1 MIKHNLCIFS
11 QNIRKNKIL
20 TDTILETQ
28 KNLADIILIQEPSR
42 FLIQYIPSHTNPNN
56 DPLYSILNHPG

>member
-11 QNIRKNKIL
+11 QNIRQNKIL

-28 KNLADIILIQEPSR
+28 KNSANIVLI
-42 FLIQYIPSHTNPNN
+42 
-56 DPLYSILNHPG
+56 

>member
-20 TDTILETQ
+20 ANTILETQ
-28 KNLADIILIQEPSR
+28 KNLADIILI
-42 FLIQYIPSHTNPNN
+42 
-56 DPLYSILNHPG
+56 

>member
-11 QNIRKNKIL
+11 QDIRKNKIL

-42 FLIQYIPSHTNPNN
+42 FLI
-56 DPLYSILNHPG
+56 

>member
-11 QNIRKNKIL
+11 QNIRQNKIL

-28 KNLADIILIQEPSR
+28 KNSAKYCSYLEA
-42 FLIQYIPSHTNPNN
+42 
-56 DPLYSILNHPG
+56 PLVPYPTTPKPY